1 MRAAPDAW
9 EQRWRPRPAGTTK
22 SADASWF
29 DASNSAAMHSGFVA
43 IVDKPAS
50 AMRCGHSAIIT
61 ARSPAPPMPCQR
73 AILGGVRPRPK
84 QRPILGSI
92 MQTAIHGV
100 SLFIQTKDPGAKPR
114 SSPFQRCHDWINILS
129 IFGDH
134 RLVELLA
141 RTGLEKTLLNL
152 AQKKA
157 GIRKRPLATAA
168 EIVCCP
174 IPAEQIPAR

>member
-1 MRAAPDAW
+1 
-9 EQRWRPRPAGTTK
+9 
-22 SADASWF
+22 
-29 DASNSAAMHSGFVA
+29 
-43 IVDKPAS
+43 
-50 AMRCGHSAIIT
+50 MRCGNSAIT
-61 ARSPAPPMPCQR
+61 AHFQALSMPCQR
-73 AILGGVRPRPK
+73 AILGSVRPRPK
-84 QRPILGSI
+84 QGLVLGSI

-134 RLVELLA
+134 RLVELLV
-141 RTGLEKTLLNL
+141 RTGPEKTLLNL